1 MSLIRVRNQVKETI
15 VRQSI
20 TPEMITALD
29 MVEDVRLSPDGKQ
42 VAFIY
47 RRGEEPNGGFSN
59 ASLMLFHCDSE
70 KLIQLTSSLMRPSE
84 PRWSHRCF
92 TLAYFLEHQAEKSIW
107 IRREDGENRFFMSVP
122 KRATQLAWSPDGRWL
137 SFLVD
142 VPCSSGGD
150 DATIIVVHEQQTIR
164 QLWIVEVETGKAQI
178 IAEDRFRLYTWAPN
192 SQQIIGVVKENGEEL
207 LSMVTLD
214 QKTWVLTKVHDATIS
229 IAWSPD
235 GKTIVWC
242 GREHT
247 PGSGQMLVI
256 PVASTHRQS
265 PQTILSDFPGS
276 IKWLDFLPDG
286 RIVFAALKRFRV
298 GLYSVA
304 VDGAGL
310 KELFSPADASPG
322 SLGSGSFS
330 HFHVSLSAD
339 GTRFATTRS
348 GPKEPANVVVGDW
361 GKPLRQLTHYNPQ
374 MEEWLLGETEEV
386 SWTASDGLT
395 IEGLLIKPPHFSSQ
409 QKYPLIVELH
419 GGPRRSWWDTCYLVQ
434 SWAGWLA
441 QQGYLVFLPNPR
453 GSSGRGADF
462 VRANQADL
470 GGKDWADVMAGVD
483 HLIAKGIAD
492 PLRLGICGWSYG
504 GYLTA
509 WGITQTAR
517 FRAAVMG
524 AAMVNWISWEGQ
536 TCMFGIWPTTHWRDR
551 LVAYHQPQQLMERSP
566 IYYVK
571 NVVTPTL
578 IVHGTRDQKVPCT
591 QAEEFY
597 RALKALGKKVTYVKY
612 VGEGHG
618 IQKRSHQIDLRKRM
632 VQWFQR
638 HLSSD

>member
-1 MSLIRVRNQVKETI
+1 MSETI
-15 VRQSI
+15 VRPTI

-29 MVEDVRLSPDGKQ
+29 TVKDVRLSPDGRQ
-42 VAFIY
+42 VAYIHQK
-47 RRGEEPNGGFSN
+47 GEQPFGCSGDT
-59 ASLMLFHCDSE
+59 LLLFHCDSE
-70 KLIQLTSSLMRPSE
+70 KLIHLTSSMMRPSE

-92 TLAYFLEHQAEKSIW
+92 TLAYFLDCDKEKSIW
-107 IRREDGENRFFMSVP
+107 LHSKDGETRFFLSVP
-122 KRATQLAWSPDGRWL
+122 TSARQLEWSPDGRWL

-142 VPCSSGGD
+142 LPRSSDGED
-150 DATIIVVHEQQTIR
+150 KTILVADEQRTSR
-164 QLWIVEVETGKAQI
+164 QLWIVDVETGKKQLM
-178 IAEDRFRLYTWAPN
+178 AEERFRMYAWAPN
-192 SQQIIGVVKENGEEL
+192 SRKIVGVVDVDGEEAL
-207 LSMVTLD
+207 KILTFD
-214 QKTWVLTKVHDATIS
+214 QQTSLLTKVHDTTIS
-229 IAWSPD
+229 VAWSPD
-235 GKTIVWC
+235 GKTIAWC

-247 PGSGQMLVI
+247 PGSGQMMVI
-256 PVASTHRQS
+256 PVVSACRQS
-265 PQTILSDFPGS
+265 PQTIIPHFPGS
-276 IKWLDFLPDG
+276 IKWLDFLPNG
-286 RIVFAALKRFRV
+286 RIVFAALNRFRV

-304 VDGAGL
+304 IDGTDL
-310 KELFSPADASPG
+310 KECFSPDETSPG

-330 HFHVSLSAD
+330 QFHVSFSAD

-348 GPKEPANVVVGDW
+348 GPKEPANVVLGEW

-374 MEEWLLGETEEV
+374 VKEWMLGETEEI
-386 SWTASDGLT
+386 SWTAHDGLR
-395 IEGLLIKPPHFSSQ
+395 IDGILIKPPQFSPH

-434 SWAGWLA
+434 SWAGLLA
-441 QQGYLVFLPNPR
+441 QQGYLVLLPNPR

-470 GGKDWADVMAGVD
+470 GGKDWTDVMAGVD
-483 HLIAKGIAD
+483 HLIAKGIVD
-492 PLRLGICGWSYG
+492 PLRLGIGGWSYG

-509 WGITQTAR
+509 WGITQTER

-536 TCMFGIWPTTHWRDR
+536 TQMVGIWPATHWRDR
-551 LVAYHQPQQLMERSP
+551 LIPYHDPQRLMERSP
-566 IYYVK
+566 IYYAK

-578 IVHGTRDQKVPCT
+578 ILHGTHDQKVPCM

-597 RALKALGKKVTYVKY
+597 RALKALGQKVCYVKY

-618 IQKRSHQIDLRKRM
+618 IQKRSHRIDLLKRI

-638 HLSSD
+638 YL